1 MQDLSDRAR
10 ALGAARLTAAA
21 LAAGPFLV
29 LALSLLVPPRAERS
43 ALVMP
48 AGLLGIVAPAIAWR
62 LQARIRQR
70 AGGQAYVRSVA
81 VGLAVT
87 EAAALIG
94 ALVWL
99 YSREAAALIGF
110 PMHVLMVG
118 ALWPTE
124 ARMEQSDEDAAR

>member
-1 MQDLSDRAR
+1 MPYAAFHFHRATPYGVVSN
-10 ALGAARLTAAA
+10 L
-21 LAAGPFLV
+21 LAMPVVSG
-29 LALSLLVPPRAERS
+29 
-43 ALVMP
+43 LVMP

-110 PMHVLMVG
+110 PMHLLMVG

-124 ARMEQSDEDAAR
+124 ARMEQSEEDATR